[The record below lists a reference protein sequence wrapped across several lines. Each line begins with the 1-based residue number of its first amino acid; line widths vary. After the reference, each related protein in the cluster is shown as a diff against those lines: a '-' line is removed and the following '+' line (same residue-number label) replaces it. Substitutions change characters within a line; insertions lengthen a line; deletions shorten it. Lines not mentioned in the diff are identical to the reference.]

1 MKVKVAPLQRTRG
14 QAMVE
19 YMVVVAALTF
29 ALFYPI
35 TDASSPDQPRTTVQI
50 MINGFRQAYENIS
63 AALSIPE

>member
-1 MKVKVAPLQRTRG
+1 MTPQAAHVRRARG

-19 YMVVVAALTF
+19 YMVVVAAITF

-35 TDASSPDQPRTTVQI
+35 KDVSSPDQPRTTVQI
-50 MINGFRQAYENIS
+50 MVNGFREAYQNIS